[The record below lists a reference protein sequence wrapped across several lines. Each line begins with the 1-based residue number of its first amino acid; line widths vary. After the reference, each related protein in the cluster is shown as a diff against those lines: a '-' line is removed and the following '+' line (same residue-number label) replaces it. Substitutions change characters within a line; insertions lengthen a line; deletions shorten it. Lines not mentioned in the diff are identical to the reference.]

1 MITLHAFGRV
11 HPFVH
16 GETRDLRIQWALE
29 EMQLPY
35 TVRGWDHTG
44 GETTGPEFSAI
55 SPFNQ
60 LPILTDGDL
69 TLSESAA
76 ILIHLAEKSGR
87 LISAGAEDRAHVIQW
102 TLAAL
107 ATVEGPIQPLKLMD
121 MGAMGDP
128 KSGNP
133 DARAFLIDWTRRVL
147 DGVNRRLANEG
158 KPREWIAADDF
169 TIADLMLAAVL
180 RQLRHTD
187 LMDGYPN
194 VKAFYARAMVRP
206 AWKRTLDLYAE
217 RLGADRAAIE

>member
-1 MITLHAFGRV
+1 MITLHAFGAV

-29 EMQLPY
+29 EMGLPY
-35 TVRGWDHTG
+35 TVRGWDHTA
-44 GETTGPEFSAI
+44 GETNSPEFSAI

-69 TLSESAA
+69 VLSETGA

-87 LISAGAEDRAHVIQW
+87 LIPADPDDRAHVIQW

-107 ATVEGPIQPLKLMD
+107 STVEGPIQPLKLMD
-121 MGAMGDP
+121 MGAMGEPGYVRD
-128 KSGNP
+128 
-133 DARAFLIDWTRRVL
+133 FLTGWTHRVL
-147 DGVNRRLANEG
+147 DGVNRRLEG
-158 KPREWIAADDF
+158 RDWIAADDF
-169 TIADLMLAAVL
+169 TIADLLLAAVL

-187 LMDGYPN
+187 LMDGHPN
-194 VKAFYARAMVRP
+194 VKAFYERAMSRP

-217 RLGADRAAIE
+217 RLGADRAKIE

>member
-16 GETRDLRIQWALE
+16 GETRDLRVQWALE
-29 EMQLPY
+29 EMGLPY

-60 LPILTDGDL
+60 IPVLTDGDL
-69 TLSESAA
+69 TISESAA

-87 LISAGAEDRAHVIQW
+87 LIPADPQARARVIQW
-102 TLAAL
+102 VLAAQ

-121 MGAMGDP
+121 MGAMGEP
-128 KSGNP
+128 KNVSG
-133 DARAFLIDWTRRVL
+133 DVRAFLTGWTHRVL
-147 DGVNRRLANEG
+147 DGVNRRLEG
-158 KPREWIAADDF
+158 RDWIAADDF
-169 TIADLMLAAVL
+169 TVADLLLASVL

-187 LMDGYPN
+187 LMNGYPN
-194 VKAFYARAMVRP
+194 VKAFYVRAMARP

-217 RLGADRAAIE
+217 RLGADRAGIE

>member
-16 GETRDLRIQWALE
+16 GETRDLRVQWALE
-29 EMQLPY
+29 EMGLPY
-35 TVRGWDHTG
+35 AVRGWDHTG
-44 GETTGPEFSAI
+44 GETTGPGFSAI

-60 LPILTDGDL
+60 IPILTDGDV

-76 ILIHLAEKSGR
+76 ILIHLAEKSGK
-87 LISAGAEDRAHVIQW
+87 LIPADAAGRAHVIQW

-107 ATVEGPIQPLKLMD
+107 STVEGPIQPLKLMD
-121 MGAMGDP
+121 MGAMGEPGDV
-128 KSGNP
+128 
-133 DARAFLIDWTRRVL
+133 RAFLTGWTHRVL
-147 DGVNRRLANEG
+147 DGVNRQLEG
-158 KPREWIAADDF
+158 RDWIAADDF
-169 TIADLMLAAVL
+169 TIADLLLASVL

-187 LMDGYPN
+187 LMDGYAN
-194 VKAFYARAMVRP
+194 VKAFYARAMARP

>member
-11 HPFVH
+11 HPAVH
-16 GETRDLRIQWALE
+16 GETRDLRVQWALE
-29 EMQLPY
+29 EMGLPY
-35 TVRGWDHTG
+35 RVQGVDHTA
-44 GETTGPEFSAI
+44 GENLGEAFSAI

-60 LPILTDGDL
+60 LPVLDDDGL
-69 TLSESAA
+69 VLSETGA

-87 LISAGAEDRAHVIQW
+87 LIPADPADRAHVIQW

-107 ATVEGPIQPLKLMD
+107 STVEGPIQPLKLMD
-121 MGAMGDP
+121 MGAMGEP
-128 KSGNP
+128 GET
-133 DARAFLIDWTRRVL
+133 RAFLTGWTRRVL
-147 DGVNRRLANEG
+147 DGVNRRLEG
-158 KPREWIAADDF
+158 RDWIAADAF
-169 TIADLMLAAVL
+169 TIADLLLASVL

-194 VKAFYARAMVRP
+194 VKAFYDRAMARP